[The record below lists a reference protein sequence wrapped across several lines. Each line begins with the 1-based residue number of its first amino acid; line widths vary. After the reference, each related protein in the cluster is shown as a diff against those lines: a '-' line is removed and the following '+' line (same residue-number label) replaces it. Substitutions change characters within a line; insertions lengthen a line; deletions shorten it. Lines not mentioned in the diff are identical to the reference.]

1 MLQFKPWAGWGQV
14 AHRPRVKSLAILGAT
29 ELAGRANIHSHG
41 WGWDPHSEALGM
53 VALRKSWA
61 VSGVGSWQTH
71 ERGWSCLVQGGDV
84 QPGGGELCRPSG
96 GEGGRVHWGSTAMCH
111 HIIRQS
117 VCVTGCSLVHGA
129 WRLR

>member
-1 MLQFKPWAGWGQV
+1 
-14 AHRPRVKSLAILGAT
+14 
-29 ELAGRANIHSHG
+29 
-41 WGWDPHSEALGM
+41 M
-53 VALRKSWA
+53 VALRKSW
-61 VSGVGSWQTH
+61 VSQGVGSWQTH

-96 GEGGRVHWGSTAMCH
+96 GEGGVSTGALCH
-111 HIIRQS
+111 VMSPYHQTEC